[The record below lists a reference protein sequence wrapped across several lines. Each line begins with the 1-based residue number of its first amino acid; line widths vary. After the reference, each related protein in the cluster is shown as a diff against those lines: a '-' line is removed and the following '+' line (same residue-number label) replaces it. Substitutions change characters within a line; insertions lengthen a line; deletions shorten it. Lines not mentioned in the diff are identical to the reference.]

1 MQQITQRSR
10 VIVGLLSLAVL
21 VGAALTSSPAQA
33 QSTGVGPYFAPP
45 AWNRTLPSAARF
57 MILSNFASAAVLDRE
72 TGLVWEKSPTDAL
85 LWDTSRRACLDKA
98 VGGRKGW
105 RLPSIPE
112 LASLIDPNQSNP
124 ALPSGHPFVILPFN
138 HEHWSATTNADITTR
153 AWLVEFRNYGA
164 VGENDK
170 DRTAHVWCVRGPM
183 NADAY

>member
-1 MQQITQRSR
+1 
-10 VIVGLLSLAVL
+10 VL

-33 QSTGVGPYFAPP
+33 QTGVGPYFAPP

-57 MILSNFASAAVLDRE
+57 MILSNFAGAAVLDRE
-72 TGLVWEKSPTDAL
+72 TGLVWEKSPTDQAQ
-85 LWDTSRRACLDKA
+85 WGPSRLACIIKN

-105 RLPSIPE
+105 RLPSITE

-138 HEHWSATTNADITTR
+138 HQHWSATTNADITTS
-153 AWLVEFRNYGA
+153 AWYVEFRNYGA
-164 VGENDK
+164 VGEDDK
-170 DRTAHVWCVRGPM
+170 GRTAHVWCVRGPM